1 MLRRK
6 ATASPIASTAARPRM
21 TAARTDTGSRA
32 GSFTMGASSTCSD
45 DGKAERLP
53 RVHSALHAHRLAA
66 ALAQPAGGVERAHA
80 FLADRHH
87 LAVRRDLRE
96 PRGELIHGDEPG
108 AFDHSPCL
116 RLRLVAHLH
125 DPRRRLGSDLLLPPL
140 P

>member
-21 TAARTDTGSRA
+21 TAAHTATASRT
-32 GSFTMGASSTCSD
+32 GSFTMGAPSTCSG

-53 RVHSALHAHRLAA
+53 RVHAALHAHRLAA

-80 FLADRHH
+80 FLADRHP

-96 PRGELIHGDEPG
+96 PRGELIDG
-108 AFDHSPCL
+108 AGTGPFDRPLCL
-116 RLRLVAHLH
+116 R
-125 DPRRRLGSDLLLPPL
+125 RR
-140 P
+140 